1 MIGMIIITLIITIT
15 GIEVVTTTI
24 ITTKLDSQIKA
35 VIITIITSTEKKDRT
50 IIVDTD
56 SHLKISVIMIKKII
70 IEIDK
75 YQITNRKLGK
85 ATKMKKEEKQR
96 LLISDTE
103 KLHNKTPVKVERLLE
118 VIVPRV
124 TFNK

>member
-1 MIGMIIITLIITIT
+1 MIIITLIITIT